1 MFKPNFKYSNKI
13 VKNLTTIAEARVVIQ
28 SSVLIPK
35 WEISLRREALLKSA
49 HSSTA
54 IEGNQLSLEEVSLL
68 QQGREIMASRKDR
81 QEVLNYLDALN
92 KLNDFAAKNP
102 FNIIDFLKIHKIV
115 TKDTLDNPL
124 DEGKLRDRRVYV
136 GNIYTG
142 EVIFEPPPVNQVSIL
157 VKDFLDWFNSAEIEE
172 IDTVLFAGIT
182 HYEIVRIH
190 PFIDGNGRTARVMA
204 ALIFSK
210 KGFDTKKFFTLDDYY
225 DQNRRSYYDAL
236 KNVNQDTLDLTE
248 WLEYFSEGVATIIK
262 AVKDKVIGLSKGV
275 KILKGKGQI
284 ALSERQM
291 KIVEYIINNNKIT
304 TGQIAKMF
312 AITRQ
317 AALKEINKLIE
328 LEVVRLIGFRKD
340 AHYILC

>member
-1 MFKPNFKYSNKI
+1 
-13 VKNLTTIAEARVVIQ
+13 
-28 SSVLIPK
+28 
-35 WEISLRREALLKSA
+35 
-49 HSSTA
+49 
-54 IEGNQLSLEEVSLL
+54 
-68 QQGREIMASRKDR
+68 MASRKDR

-92 KLNDFAAKNP
+92 KLNDFATKNP

-115 TKDTLDNPL
+115 TKDTLDNPS
-124 DEGKLRDRRVYV
+124 DEGKLRNRRVYV
-136 GNIYTG
+136 GNRYTG

-157 VKDFLDWFNSAEIEE
+157 VKDFLDWFNSTEIEE

-248 WLEYFSEGVATIIK
+248 WLEYFTEGVATIIK

-275 KILKGKGQI
+275 KILKDKGQI

-312 AITRQ
+312 AISRQ

-328 LEVVRLIGFRKD
+328 LEVVRLIGFRRD
-340 AHYILC
+340 AHYVLY

>member
-1 MFKPNFKYSNKI
+1 MRYLSND
-13 VKNLTTIAEARVVIQ
+13 T
-28 SSVLIPK
+28 
-35 WEISLRREALLKSA
+35 
-49 HSSTA
+49 
-54 IEGNQLSLEEVSLL
+54 
-68 QQGREIMASRKDR
+68 
-81 QEVLNYLDALN
+81 LNR
-92 KLNDFAAKNP
+92 LNDFAAKNP

-115 TKDTLDNPL
+115 TKDTLDNPS

-136 GNIYTG
+136 GNRYTG

-157 VKDFLDWFNSAEIEE
+157 VKDFLDWFNSTEIEE
-172 IDTVLFAGIT
+172 IDPVLFAGIT

-190 PFIDGNGRTARVMA
+190 PFIDGNGRTARIMA
-204 ALIFSK
+204 ALIFSN

-248 WLEYFSEGVATIIK
+248 WLEYFTEGVATIIK

-275 KILKGKGQI
+275 KILKDKGQI

-291 KIVEYIINNNKIT
+291 KIVEYIINNNKISS
-304 TGQIAKMF
+304 GQIAKMF

-317 AALKEINKLIE
+317 AALKEINKLVE

-340 AHYILC
+340 AHYVLY